1 LPTTSESNGAGPHTE
16 NLAVSCDGVGKSYGL
31 GEELS
36 LQHTLKSIIRHGY
49 NLERFWALTDV
60 SFEVGRGEMFG
71 IVGSNGSGKSTLTQ
85 LISGIAIQDTG
96 QIKVW
101 GRLVPLLEVGAGFH
115 PELTG
120 RENVALFGTI
130 LGLSSSAIQKEVARI
145 AEFAGVE
152 RHLDTPIKRYSSGMQ
167 ARLSFATAVCF
178 PADTYVLDEVLSVV
192 DESFRDQCVSELNRL
207 NAAGRTVIFMSH
219 DLDLVRDVCST
230 GMWLDRGRIRM
241 QGAISEVASA
251 YTERS
256 GEPVD
261 TGAELG

>member
-1 LPTTSESNGAGPHTE
+1 MSEGNGWDPALETH
-16 NLAVSCDGVGKSYGL
+16 LAVRCEGVGKSYGL

-36 LQHTLKSIIRHGY
+36 LQHTMKSILRRDY

-60 SFEVGRGEMFG
+60 SFEVKRGELFG

-85 LISGIAIQDTG
+85 LISGIAMPDSGKIE
-96 QIKVW
+96 VW

-120 RENVALFGTI
+120 RENIALFGTI
-130 LGLSSSAIQKEVARI
+130 LGLRSTEIQKEVGRI

-152 RHLDTPIKRYSSGMQ
+152 RHLDTPLKRYSSGMQ

-192 DESFRDQCVSELNRL
+192 DDSFRNQCVSELRKL
-207 NAAGRTVIFMSH
+207 NAQGRTVIFMSH
-219 DLDLVRDVCST
+219 DLDLVRAVCST
-230 GMWLDRGRIRM
+230 GMWLDQGSIRM
-241 QGAISEVASA
+241 RGPIDEVAGA
-251 YTERS
+251 YTDES
-256 GEPVD
+256 
-261 TGAELG
+261 AELADAR